1 VEAAQSIHWRP
12 LGQLF
17 VEKGL
22 LTEERLE
29 HALAEQAATGGR
41 LGEKL
46 VELGYVSSS
55 SLARL
60 LAEQYGVELSYDTG
74 FGTGLRAELE
84 RRYEKENGPEV
95 EATEEQPVLKIT
107 EPGPDGGDALRPLGG
122 LEEQW
127 AKLAAAEARV
137 AEVES
142 ELEDMRRK
150 FADSQFG
157 AGELADELRAQD
169 DDPRSKKLRARAASR
184 LTNGNKRD

>member
-1 VEAAQSIHWRP
+1 MDAPDISWRP

-17 VEKGL
+17 VSKGL

-29 HALAEQAATGGR
+29 HALNVQIEQGGR

-55 SLARL
+55 ALAHL
-60 LAEQYGVELSYDTG
+60 LAEQYGVELHLDTG

-84 RRYEKENGPEV
+84 RRYEKKNQPEQAFE
-95 EATEEQPVLKIT
+95 EAPVLKLV
-107 EPGPDGGDALRPLGG
+107 EPVEPAVIGDGALAPLGG

-137 AEVES
+137 EEMER
-142 ELEDMRRK
+142 ELEEMRERLGE
-150 FADSQFG
+150 SRNG
-157 AGELADELRAQD
+157 AN
-169 DDPRSKKLRARAASR
+169 SAA
-184 LTNGNKRD
+184 

>member
-1 VEAAQSIHWRP
+1 MRVGRPADRGSVEAPEISWRP

-22 LTEERLE
+22 LQNESLE
-29 HALAEQAATGGR
+29 HALAMQVETGGQ

-46 VELGYVSSS
+46 VELGYVSST

-60 LAEQYGVELSYDTG
+60 LAEQYGVELSLDTG

-84 RRYEKENGPEV
+84 RRHDGKGANPSPAEEPKTLTLVESDLDTGPL
-95 EATEEQPVLKIT
+95 A
-107 EPGPDGGDALRPLGG
+107 G

-137 AEVES
+137 AELET
-142 ELEDMRRK
+142 ELEAMRRLVQDRD
-150 FADSQFG
+150 AQI
-157 AGELADELRAQD
+157 AELAV
-169 DDPRSKKLRARAASR
+169 PPKKRR
-184 LTNGNKRD
+184 T

>member
-1 VEAAQSIHWRP
+1 MEPQKSIHWRP

-29 HALAEQAATGGR
+29 HALAEQTATGGR

-60 LAEQYGVELSYDTG
+60 LAEQYGVELSFDTG

-84 RRYEKENGPEV
+84 RRYEKENGSED
-95 EATEEQPVLKIT
+95 EETVQEHQPTLKIA
-107 EPGPDGGDALRPLGG
+107 ELANGDPLTPLGG

-142 ELEDMRRK
+142 ELETMRQK
-150 FADSQFG
+150 FAESQFG
-157 AGELADELRAQD
+157 SGGLASELRES

-184 LTNGNKRD
+184 LNNGSKRD

>member
-1 VEAAQSIHWRP
+1 VDAPEISWRP

-17 VEKGL
+17 VSKGL

-29 HALAEQAATGGR
+29 HALTVQVEQGGR

-55 SLARL
+55 ALAHL
-60 LAEQYGVELSYDTG
+60 LAEQYGVELAFDTG

-84 RRYEKENGPEV
+84 RRYEKKTRPEPAPEEAPLLKLV
-95 EATEEQPVLKIT
+95 ETAAEPVLID
-107 EPGPDGGDALRPLGG
+107 DGSLAPLAG

-137 AEVES
+137 EEMER
-142 ELEDMRRK
+142 ELEEMRERL
-150 FADSQFG
+150 
-157 AGELADELRAQD
+157 GETEGNAPK
-169 DDPRSKKLRARAASR
+169 PRSRGSRNGAAA
-184 LTNGNKRD
+184 